1 MCISKFGSK
10 WVEYFGLQ
18 IQQKFINLWFVIQLE
33 LCTVILR
40 IGGTSEAM
48 DGVRQD
54 MQQLLFTQQFTH
66 DPLRAP
72 DCQNFQA

>member
-10 WVEYFGLQ
+10 WMEYFGLQ

-54 MQQLLFTQQFTH
+54 MQQLLLTQQFTH
-66 DPLRAP
+66 DPLRAF
-72 DCQNFQA
+72 D